1 MIEQLIAEYVDFTL
15 QTKND
20 PILDVNV
27 KSDIMQKMAG
37 ALAHL
42 VPLVTNDGQAELQM
56 KQQEHAMT
64 LEMKQQEMAM
74 KQQEH
79 EMKLQQSQADHQL
92 KLRQSQINHTNT
104 LVQSQQSHETKLKQ
118 AQAGGAKN
126 GSNNPVQ
133 KR

>member
-20 PILDVNV
+20 PVLDVNV
-27 KSDIMQKMAG
+27 KSDIMQKMA
-37 ALAHL
+37 ASLAQL

-64 LEMKQQEMAM
+64 LEMKQAELQF

-79 EMKLQQSQADHQL
+79 AMKMQQSQADHQL
-92 KLRQSQINHTNT
+92 KLRQSQDNHSNS
-104 LVQSQQSHETKLKQ
+104 LVQSQQSHEAKIKQ
-118 AQAGGAKN
+118 GGAKN
-126 GSNNPVQ
+126 GTNNPVQ

>member
-20 PILDVNV
+20 PVLDVNV

-37 ALAHL
+37 ALAQL

-64 LEMKQQEMAM
+64 LEMKQAELQF

-79 EMKLQQSQADHQL
+79 AMKMQQSQADHQL
-92 KLRQSQINHTNT
+92 KLG
-104 LVQSQQSHETKLKQ
+104 QSQQSHEEKLKQ
-118 AQAGGAKN
+118 AKSGGAVN
-126 GSNNPVQ
+126 GTNNSVQ

>member
-15 QTKND
+15 QIKND
-20 PILDVNV
+20 EMLDKNV

-37 ALAHL
+37 SLAQL

-56 KQQEHAMT
+56 RQQEHAMT
-64 LEMKQQEMAM
+64 LEMKQQELAF

-79 EMKLQQSQADHQL
+79 AMKLQQSQTDHQL
-92 KLRQSQINHTNT
+92 KLG
-104 LVQSQQSHETKLKQ
+104 QSQQSHEAKLKQ
-118 AQAGGAKN
+118 AKSGGATN
-126 GSNNPVQ
+126 GTNNTVQ